1 MELELETP
9 MLCFDGSTTE
19 YKYLKKKK
27 RQVPPLLSPPSK
39 ENNSNIKPIICVKYK
54 YELHFAMEY
63 YRDMFCISLKSCFT
77 LGRGVCW

>member
-39 ENNSNIKPIICVKYK
+39 KTTAILNPSSVYSTSMNFILPWNTTEIC
-54 YELHFAMEY
+54 FAS
-63 YRDMFCISLKSCFT
+63 R
-77 LGRGVCW
+77 